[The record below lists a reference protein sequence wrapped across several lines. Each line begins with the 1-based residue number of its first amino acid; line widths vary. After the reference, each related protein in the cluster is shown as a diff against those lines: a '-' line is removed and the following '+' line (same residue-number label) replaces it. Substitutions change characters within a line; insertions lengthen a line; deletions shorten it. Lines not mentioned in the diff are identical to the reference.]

1 MSNNCVHIFSALKSQ
16 ERIWSVWPVA
26 EMGRQI
32 VWKIENATFFLQK
45 SQIGR
50 LEYCAY
56 GINYCTYLH
65 FRLFYPYTE
74 NAKIHEFCN
83 SIILFCQR
91 KFPDLHASPMVAI
104 TEAGCN
110 LGQWHKT
117 PRNGNTCLQCIK
129 SDPSVIMWD
138 TNMNCVLE
146 TSTEYS
152 HWRQFGITLTRRLLY
167 YLACSLKHS
176 TQGTLSK
183 SYNQCVRPKLIPVW
197 RKQSARICS
206 RLHYFTYSQF
216 SCAFCTANHY
226 GKYLISWHLGI
237 NQSY

>member
-1 MSNNCVHIFSALKSQ
+1 MNKETESNKFISYFNIDKPSTIIYFPSISFI
-16 ERIWSVWPVA
+16 IWQV
-26 EMGRQI
+26 
-32 VWKIENATFFLQK
+32 
-45 SQIGR
+45 
-50 LEYCAY
+50 
-56 GINYCTYLH
+56 
-65 FRLFYPYTE
+65 
-74 NAKIHEFCN
+74 
-83 SIILFCQR
+83 
-91 KFPDLHASPMVAI
+91 
-104 TEAGCN
+104 
-110 LGQWHKT
+110 
-117 PRNGNTCLQCIK
+117 LQCIK

-216 SCAFCTANHY
+216 SCAFCMANHY